1 MRLLAGWT
9 HVDASERVLTADV
22 LGPDEEPTDA
32 EAALDLMGLAEDFAA
47 AARAFVESVQAVAEA
62 TTPDQTVPILL
73 LELSALL
80 AAGAPL
86 GAIVD
91 VEPQDRFEP
100 DAGYEVDVDLVRSR
114 MRELLGPAD
123 DYVDVFDPYATG
135 QIVPARLSDGLA
147 DICAEL
153 LHGLS
158 HHLAGRTL
166 EALWWWQFSYLTTW
180 GQAAS
185 SALRALQS
193 LLAHVRRDVPLDVS
207 PDAIPD

>member
-1 MRLLAGWT
+1 
-9 HVDASERVLTADV
+9 VLTVDI
-22 LGPDEEPTDA
+22 LGPDDEPTDA
-32 EAALDLMGLAEDFAA
+32 EAALDLLGLAEDFAA
-47 AARAFVESVQAVAEA
+47 AARTFVESVQAVAEA
-62 TTPDQTVPILL
+62 TSPDQTVPILL
-73 LELSALL
+73 LELSSLL

-91 VEPQDRFEP
+91 VQPQDRFEP

-123 DYVDVFDPYATG
+123 DYVDVFDPYAAG

-158 HHLAGRTL
+158 HHLAGRPL

-185 SALRALQS
+185 SSLRALQS
-193 LLAHVRRDVPLDVS
+193 LLAHVRRDVPLDAS
-207 PDAIPD
+207 PDVIPD